1 MKTRNLIS
9 MLVAFA
15 VLGAALPLS
24 PASAT
29 VAHTAPVI
37 EADSAASTG
46 TMLPNFTAAGDN
58 LIRLL
63 AGAFDPLTDPLP
75 AGAAIAH
82 TAEETLPAGEP
93 QYWLV
98 QVNGQ
103 RYADASAAIEA
114 TGGLVAGAVPDN
126 TYMARATPEQARTIR
141 ADPAVRWV
149 GYYQPAWRVPIAVD
163 GKPGLLDL
171 AGTQTLRVWVFRA
184 EPNPEAV
191 GQALATMIG
200 ARVVENAVYV
210 IDVEATAAQVPAI
223 ASLSAVE
230 WIGLKP
236 EIVLTNAEARWVTDT
251 GIRDVYAATAPGRL
265 TGAGQ
270 TAAVADT
277 GINYT
282 YDLNGRAHIA
292 FRDCD
297 PDGSNCKEAIYT
309 QLQPGTSVANLTNIV
324 NHGTNHRKVVAYF
337 DLSGTGPNMFDPSSH
352 GSHTGG
358 SITGDQG
365 NNGVWDGHDGIAP
378 GAKHVHQ
385 NIGTGTGGLTL
396 PADIYH
402 LFRQAYRPRNPA
414 SVPTSSPPTGNQAD
428 TANYVPLEDARTHN
442 NSWGLIVQ
450 VVDTGNAAAVDRFVW
465 DHEDMLIVASAGNGG
480 PGSFTIISPSLAK
493 SNLSSGAMANGRQ
506 PMVSIDTLAS
516 FSSHGPTGDGRFGP
530 DLATP
535 GQIVVSVKGGTV
547 DGYHVAQGT
556 SMSGPILTG
565 LSTLVRQYF
574 YDGYGAASGS
584 GFAGGAPDLSR
595 SHNPSAAL
603 VKAALING
611 AVRMRGFYTGDDGNV
626 RAQDGQWPSAG
637 QGFGRVNLDNSLYFT
652 NDPTN
657 NWYHDVWRSHS
668 DSFPASN
675 AQHIRTYTLNVQPD
689 SPFDVT
695 LAWTDAPNLLAQGT
709 PALVNNLDLEVVA
722 PNGTVYAGNNMNSRA
737 VPSVDVAETLAG
749 ALPKD
754 ATNPVERVRIAS
766 PMAGPWTIRVIGTK
780 IMTGKQGFALAASG
794 RIASVGQNFSPG
806 PGLQVDAPGEP
817 EIGNVAFEPFSADTA
832 RVTFTTGEPTTAL
845 AVVNGITYVD
855 SYNVGPSGFHG
866 LNTGPVETSADYANR
881 PVVGTRHEILLT
893 GLEPGQ
899 SHAVELTVEDLAS
912 NATLATVNY
921 TSPATVFQPDA
932 PDIGQLTAG
941 STSTNQWR
949 TGTQLYAGTNA
960 GNGILGAFMFRIPEN
975 ALDPS
980 EITGAYVEMVS
991 AHDWMIRYT
1000 QDPIL
1005 SVDLLNE
1012 LEEPLWGTQTYEQIH
1027 NAAADARVYP
1037 ETAHLR
1043 GAGFGY
1049 AFTFNC
1055 SDLQALRNTLSSAD
1069 ALTGERRAAFRY
1081 ESTPVAGTGLFS
1093 TDFGF
1098 NRRSNGPQL
1107 RPRLVLFTGNT
1118 NPIGA
1123 TCDPNTPAP
1132 TISNVGVFYE
1142 GLHGDG
1148 PVGNSVTVSWETDV
1162 AANSLVIFREQ
1173 GTSDWTQVG
1182 SPALTRVHHVQVF
1195 GLDPNRDYE
1204 FVVRSEA
1211 CNGATTTDTNSGEGY
1226 DFFVPGTEPVPTDDW
1241 FFHGQ
1246 PTDQETKAAGPPYD
1260 ATFNQTPP
1268 AFGNIPTSQQMT
1280 GVANMNFVANPL
1292 AAFWV
1297 GNFSGTIN
1305 GDVEFRLYVS
1315 SENPVAAAF
1324 GEILEVNVFADPD
1337 LFGDP
1342 VQPDKIIGSG
1352 TIVVPATSPIPIE
1365 VVGTIPVNGA
1375 VTTQML
1381 IQMDATFI
1389 DSGPGLTIHYNS
1401 DLTPSGFG
1409 IPLGDTGGPSEELP
1423 LAGPVPPP
1431 SAGATNLEAP
1441 PTRTGPAT
1449 EADIAAGTGMCSIGE
1464 TTPPPGANKTTGG
1477 GWLQSDEGKKINFGF
1492 GVEQTDDGLAGDLQL
1507 NDKTAGA
1514 KIDLTEMTFL
1524 GDVGANCGSVL
1535 AGPNS
1540 LEFRGAGTYN
1550 GGAASFRVCV
1560 QDNAEPGH
1568 SRASDMPDLFYL
1580 ECTSGCTYSTGSQT
1594 SDDAIDGGNIQVQ
1607 RAPDGGEPG
1616 EPSAA
1621 TMILNPVLLTEGL
1634 AGAVQVF
1641 TVTVY
1646 DQNQERLADALV
1658 LLTRTASD
1666 GSVDTLTALTDL
1678 TGMAVY
1684 NVVNLDRV
1692 AEYIATSGSA
1702 ESNAVEVNPLLQFL
1716 GLQ

>member
-1 MKTRNLIS
+1 MKPRNLIS
-9 MLVAFA
+9 MLVAIA
-15 VLGAALPLS
+15 LLGAALPLS

-29 VAHTAPVI
+29 VAITTSAMEVDFAP
-37 EADSAASTG
+37 STG
-46 TMLPNFTAAGDN
+46 AMLPNFAAEGDN

-63 AGAFDPLTDPLP
+63 AGAFDPLADPLP

-82 TAEETLPAGEP
+82 IVEETLPAGQP

-103 RYADASAAIEA
+103 RYADAWAAIEA
-114 TGGLVAGAVPDN
+114 TGGLVAGTVPDD
-126 TYMARATPEQARTIR
+126 TYMARATPEQARAIR

-149 GYYQPAWRVPIAVD
+149 GYYQPAWRVPIAID

-184 EPNPEAV
+184 EPNPETV
-191 GQALATMIG
+191 GQALATMTGVKVI
-200 ARVVENAVYV
+200 EDAVYV
-210 IDVEATAAQVPAI
+210 IDVEATAAQAPAI
-223 ASLSAVE
+223 ASISAVE
-230 WIGLKP
+230 WIGSKP
-236 EIVLTNAEARWVTDT
+236 EVVLLNGEARWVTDT
-251 GIRDVYAATAPGRL
+251 GIRDVYATTAPGRL

-277 GINYT
+277 GVNYT

-309 QLQPGTSVANLTNIV
+309 QLQPGTGVANLTNIV
-324 NHGTNHRKVVAYF
+324 NHGTAHRKMVAYF
-337 DLSGTGPNMFDPSSH
+337 DLAGTGPNMFDPSSH

-358 SITGDQG
+358 SVTGDQG

-385 NIGTGTGGLTL
+385 NIGTGTGGLAIPT
-396 PADIYH
+396 DIYH

-414 SVPTSSPPTGNQAD
+414 SVPTTSPPTGNQAD
-428 TANYVPLEDARTHN
+428 YANYIALEDARTHN

-450 VVDTGNAAAVDRFVW
+450 VVDTGNASAVDRFVW

-506 PMVSIDTLAS
+506 PMVSIDSMAS
-516 FSSHGPTGDGRFGP
+516 FSSHGPTGDGRIGP

-535 GQIVVSVKGGTV
+535 GQVIVSVKGGTV

-574 YDGYGAASGS
+574 YDGYGPASGS
-584 GFAGGAPDLSR
+584 GFAGGAPDPSR

-611 AVRMRGFYTGDDGNV
+611 AERMRGFYTGDDGNL
-626 RAQDGQWPSAG
+626 RALDGQWPSAG
-637 QGFGRVNLDNSLYFT
+637 QGFGRVNLSNSLYFT
-652 NDPTN
+652 DDPAN
-657 NWYHDVWRSHS
+657 NWYRDVWRSHA
-668 DSFPASN
+668 DAFPASN
-675 AQHIRTYTLNVQPD
+675 AQHVRTYMLNVQPGA
-689 SPFDVT
+689 PFDVT

-722 PNGTVYAGNNMNSRA
+722 PDGAVYAGNNMNSRA
-737 VPSVDVAETLAG
+737 VPSVNVAETLPG

-754 ATNPVERVRIAS
+754 VANPVERVRIAS
-766 PMAGPWTIRVIGTK
+766 PMAGAWTIRVLGTK
-780 IMTGKQGFALAASG
+780 IMTGRQGFALAASG
-794 RIASVGQNFSPG
+794 RIAPVGQTFTPG
-806 PGLQVDAPGEP
+806 PGLQVDAPGVP
-817 EIGNVAFEPFSADTA
+817 QIDGVAVKPFSADTA
-832 RVTFTTGEPTTAL
+832 RVTFTTSEPTTAQ
-845 AVVNGITYVD
+845 AIVAGVTYID
-855 SYNVGPSGFHG
+855 SYNVGTDGFHG

-899 SHAVELTVEDLAS
+899 SYTVELTAEDLGGNTTQISTAH
-912 NATLATVNY
+912 

-932 PDIGQLTAG
+932 PDIGQLTEG
-941 STSTNQWR
+941 STGGWR
-949 TGTQLYAGTNA
+949 TGTQLYAGTNG
-960 GNGILGAFMFRIPEN
+960 GNGILGAFMFRVPEN
-975 ALDPS
+975 ALDPNQ
-980 EITGAYVEMVS
+980 ITGAYVEMVS
-991 AHDWMIRYT
+991 THDWMIRYT

-1005 SVDLLNE
+1005 SVDLLEESQE
-1012 LEEPLWGTQTYEQIH
+1012 LLWGTQTYEQIH

-1043 GAGFGY
+1043 GARFGY

-1055 SDLQALRNTLSSAD
+1055 ADLQMLRNTLSAVD
-1069 ALTGERRAAFRY
+1069 PLTGERRAAFRY
-1081 ESTPVAGTGLFS
+1081 ESAPVAGTGLFAM
-1093 TDFGF
+1093 DFGF

-1107 RPRLVLFTGNT
+1107 RPRLVLFTGNA

-1123 TCDPNTPAP
+1123 ACDPNTPAP
-1132 TISNVGVFYE
+1132 SISNVGIFYE

-1148 PVGNSVTVSWETDV
+1148 LVGNSVTVSWETDV
-1162 AANSLVIFREQ
+1162 AANSLVLFREQ
-1173 GTSDWTQVG
+1173 GTSDWIQVG

-1195 GLDPNRDYE
+1195 GLDSSRDYE

-1226 DFFVPGTEPVPTDDW
+1226 AFFVPGTEPVPTDDW
-1241 FFHGQ
+1241 FYHGL
-1246 PTDQETKAAGPPYD
+1246 PTDQAMKAAGPPYD

-1268 AFGNIPTSQQMT
+1268 AFGDTPTSQQMT
-1280 GVANMNFVANPL
+1280 GVANMSFVANPL

-1297 GNFSGTIN
+1297 GNFSGTIS
-1305 GDVEFRLYVS
+1305 GDVEFRLHVS

-1324 GEILEVNVFADPD
+1324 GEIIEVNVFADPD
-1337 LFGDP
+1337 LLGDP

-1352 TIVVPATSPIPIE
+1352 TIVVPPTSPIPIE

-1375 VTTQML
+1375 VTAQML

-1389 DSGPGLTIHYNS
+1389 DSGPGLTIYYNS

-1409 IPLGDTGGPSEELP
+1409 IPLGDSGGPSEELP
-1423 LAGPVPPP
+1423 LTGPVPPP
-1431 SAGATNLEAP
+1431 SARATNLEAP

-1477 GWLQSDEGKKINFGF
+1477 GWLQTNEGKKINFGF
-1492 GVEQTDDGLAGDLQL
+1492 NVEETADGLTGDLQL
-1507 NDKTAGA
+1507 NDKAAGV
-1514 KIDLTEMTFL
+1514 KIHITDVTSI
-1524 GDVGANCGSVL
+1524 GDVGTGCGSVPDQ
-1535 AGPNS
+1535 ANS
-1540 LEFRGAGTYN
+1540 LEFQGSGTYN
-1550 GGAASFRVCV
+1550 GSAATFRVCV
-1560 QDNAEPGH
+1560 QDNGEPGN
-1568 SRASDMPDLFYL
+1568 SNSSSTPDLFYL
-1580 ECTSGCTYSTGSQT
+1580 ECISDCTYSTGSQT
-1594 SDDAIDGGNIQVQ
+1594 SDDAIDGGNIDVQ
-1607 RAPDGGEPG
+1607 RAADGDDPS
-1616 EPSAA
+1616 EPSAS
-1621 TMILNPVLLTEGL
+1621 TMILDPVLLSEGL
-1634 AGAVQVF
+1634 AGQVQLF

-1646 DQNQERLADALV
+1646 DQNQDVLANATV
-1658 LLTRTASD
+1658 MLTRTAGD
-1666 GSVDTLTALTDL
+1666 GSMTTLTAVTDL
-1678 TGMAVY
+1678 TGTAVFSTL
-1684 NVVNLDRV
+1684 NLSQV
-1692 AEYIATSGSA
+1692 AEYIATSGGVQ
-1702 ESNAVEVNPLLQFL
+1702 SNTVEVSPRLSVPN
-1716 GLQ
+1716 